1 MVPRRDLFVVS
12 KWRISP
18 CLSLADREMG
28 ITGLRLISRDVA
40 GRESGERIEGSIV
53 VGLER
58 CSVGVE

>member
-1 MVPRRDLFVVS
+1 
-12 KWRISP
+12 
-18 CLSLADREMG
+18 MG

-53 VGLER
+53 VGLGR

>member
-1 MVPRRDLFVVS
+1 
-12 KWRISP
+12 
-18 CLSLADREMG
+18 MG

-58 CSVGVE
+58 CSVGGEVGVVVATIE